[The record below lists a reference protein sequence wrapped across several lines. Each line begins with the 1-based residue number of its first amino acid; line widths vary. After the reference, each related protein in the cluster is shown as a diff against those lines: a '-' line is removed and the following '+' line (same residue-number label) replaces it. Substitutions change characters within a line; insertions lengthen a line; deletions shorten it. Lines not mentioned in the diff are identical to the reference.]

1 MSPALII
8 IKIIINK
15 KTAVEKKKMKTLM
28 RALIVRKSKGEK
40 KNRLNEDR
48 GCILMKM
55 RRGRGEER

>member
-1 MSPALII
+1 
-8 IKIIINK
+8 
-15 KTAVEKKKMKTLM
+15 M